1 MKFWHIFPDSSHLLS
16 LAKSLAEIDSRD
28 GHEILVLA
36 ANSHKKS
43 YLTEAHSIWKQ
54 TSPFTGSLACG
65 PSDIVI
71 LHSLFLPNSFEL
83 AKQLFQARA
92 RVVWCMWGGDL
103 HMVAQAPNGIEFL
116 NRFSCMISFYGETI
130 LYPALTTPEVLGT
143 CYKSDAVA
151 AEEGIE
157 KEKLIVLGNSGDPSN
172 DHLYLLELASRF
184 KEHQLHLPF
193 AYNGTPEYRQSIL
206 QKAEDLGVLD
216 RLTLQ
221 EEMLPID
228 EYNSIIARAEMVFT
242 AHHRQQALGLLCSAY
257 LNNCRVFMRH
267 VITTPS
273 GETMTNP
280 GYMHLLSYGYV
291 DVADICSLEDED
303 LRRSIEA
310 KPLVQNQTVTTNMQ
324 SKAGRAAV
332 YERVKHICYG
342 TASA

>member
-1 MKFWHIFPDSSHLLS
+1 MKFWHVFPDSSHLLS

-28 GHEILVLA
+28 GHEILVLP
-36 ANSHKKS
+36 ANGHKRS
-43 YLTEAHSIWKQ
+43 YIAEAQSIWGQ
-54 TSPFTGSLACG
+54 TKPFSGNLSCG
-65 PSDIVI
+65 PQDITI
-71 LHSLFLPNSFEL
+71 IHSLFLQTSFDI
-83 AKQLFQARA
+83 ATQLLQQRA
-92 RVVWCMWGGDL
+92 HVVWCVWGGDL
-103 HMVAQAPNGIEFL
+103 HMLATAPGGVEFL

-130 LYPALTTPEVLGT
+130 LYPKLTTPEVLGT

-151 AEEGIE
+151 AEEGGE

-184 KEHQLHLPF
+184 KEHRFHLPF
-193 AYNGTPEYRQSIL
+193 AYNVTPEYRQSIL
-206 QKAEDLGVLD
+206 QKAEELGMLD

-221 EEMLPID
+221 EEMLPIN

-242 AHHRQQALGLLCSAY
+242 AHHRQQGLGLLCSAY

-273 GETMTNP
+273 GETMANP

-303 LRRSIEA
+303 LRCTIEA
-310 KPLVQNQTVTTNMQ
+310 KPLAHNKTVTTNMQ
-324 SKAGRAAV
+324 SKEGRAAV
-332 YERVKHICYG
+332 YERVKHACYG
-342 TASA
+342 KAPA

>member
-1 MKFWHIFPDSSHLLS
+1 MKFWHVFPDSSHLLS
-16 LAKSLAEIDSRD
+16 LAKSLAELDSQD

-36 ANSHKKS
+36 ASSHNKS
-43 YLTEAHSIWKQ
+43 YISEAHSIWNQ
-54 TSPFTGSLACG
+54 ISPFSVIPALG
-65 PSDIVI
+65 PNDIVI
-71 LHSLFLPNSFEL
+71 IHSLFLSDSFQI
-83 AKQLFQARA
+83 AHQLLNQRA
-92 RVVWCMWGGDL
+92 HVVWCMWGGDL
-103 HMVAQAPNGIEFL
+103 HLVVQEPNGIEFL

-184 KEHQLHLPF
+184 KDHRLHLPF
-193 AYNGTPEYRQSIL
+193 AYNVTPEYRQSIL
-206 QKAEDLGVLD
+206 QKAEELGVLD

-221 EEMLPID
+221 GEMLPLD
-228 EYNSIIARAEMVFT
+228 QYNSIIARAEMVFT
-242 AHHRQQALGLLCSAY
+242 AHHRQQSLGLLCSAY

-267 VITTPS
+267 IITTPS

-291 DVADICSLEDED
+291 DVADICSLENED
-303 LRRSIEA
+303 LRRMVEA
-310 KPLVQNQTVTTNMQ
+310 NPFVQNKTVTINMN

-342 TASA
+342 RASA